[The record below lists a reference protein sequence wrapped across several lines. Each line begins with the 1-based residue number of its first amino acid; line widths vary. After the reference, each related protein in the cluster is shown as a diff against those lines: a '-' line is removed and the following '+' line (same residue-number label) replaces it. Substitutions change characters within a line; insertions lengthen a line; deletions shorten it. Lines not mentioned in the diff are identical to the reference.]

1 MAWSRCLIRQRL
13 SSSWWQREGRVAS
26 LSLSLSL
33 TTRGTLALGMLAW
46 STENLEGWDFWAQEA
61 QETQEAHQTLSD
73 SVYRTRK
80 LLTAESGT
88 LEDRF
93 PKVPCG
99 IACPYPCIV
108 EPYLATTKRLLLS

>member
-13 SSSWWQREGRVAS
+13 SSSWWQRE
-26 LSLSLSL
+26 
-33 TTRGTLALGMLAW
+33 LAW
-46 STENLEGWDFWAQEA
+46 STENLEGWDFWAQEG
-61 QETQEAHQTLSD
+61 QEAHQALSD

>member
-1 MAWSRCLIRQRL
+1 MA
-13 SSSWWQREGRVAS
+13 EGGEGS
-26 LSLSLSL
+26 FSFSLSL
-33 TTRGTLALGMLAW
+33 TTRGALALGMLAW
-46 STENLEGWDFWAQEA
+46 STENLEGWDFWAQEG
-61 QETQEAHQTLSD
+61 QEAHQALSD